1 MRGKEVDTANV
12 DNLSRPVAS
21 RVDEVRMVVAD
32 RVSWS
37 LGLGAFVKV
46 QTAYPCLF
54 FPVTAH
60 HGSGIDEA
68 DPVICW
74 WQLRGSS
81 QVVPV
86 IKNLL
91 PMQETDAGSIPGL
104 ERSPG
109 GEHGNPI

>member
-46 QTAYPCLF
+46 QTEKPTLACSSLSLLTMVLGSMRLIPLF
-54 FPVTAH
+54 V
-60 HGSGIDEA
+60 D
-68 DPVICW
+68 
-74 WQLRGSS
+74 
-81 QVVPV
+81 
-86 IKNLL
+86 
-91 PMQETDAGSIPGL
+91 
-104 ERSPG
+104 
-109 GEHGNPI
+109 GN

>member
-68 DPVICW
+68 DPVIC
-74 WQLRGSS
+74 
-81 QVVPV
+81 
-86 IKNLL
+86 
-91 PMQETDAGSIPGL
+91 
-104 ERSPG
+104 
-109 GEHGNPI
+109 